1 MTQWAYPESIK
12 SADYSPKIAP
22 TGPIRE
28 AKDFRARFPDGRM
41 GSDPA
46 LATPE
51 KGGELVALA
60 AKGLVRAVDAFS
72 REPAL
77 H

>member
-1 MTQWAYPESIK
+1 
-12 SADYSPKIAP
+12 IAP

-28 AKDFRARFPDGRM
+28 AGDFRARFPDGRI

-51 KGGELVALA
+51 KGGEIVALA
-60 AKGLVRAVDAFS
+60 ARSLVAAVRAFEA
-72 REPAL
+72 EPAV
-77 H
+77 